1 MATSTPSPHLSL
13 PTFSSKP
20 EEDFGQF
27 LFDFDLACKAND
39 WPDPTQDDDLHSD
52 DLLSNTY
59 ADHTKEKRH
68 IMLQRSLRGKAARIL
83 LTLDDDTLRNYRL
96 LRSTLL
102 HRFLPVEYR
111 ALRRTELRTRR
122 RQPNESLSALAA
134 DIHITASRAYP
145 DGNDALINDLAKD
158 AFIDSLDDQ
167 LRAKVLDADPSDLG
181 AALRRAMVAEANLK
195 RLAIQTLPAA
205 AVQHS
210 SSTRTHTD
218 KVLEDIVER
227 LSRLETKHTA
237 AAQPSPHRPDYSA
250 YRASPRQYSRDS
262 DRFHSYQPRQ
272 RSPSPQH
279 MPMYCTYCSRTGHTD
294 SRCWRK
300 PPQPYPHDRYQR
312 SFSGPRDGPD
322 SQTSQR
328 YNPRHHN
335 SPRTPRTLN

>member
-59 ADHTKEKRH
+59 ADHTTEKRH

-122 RQPNESLSALAA
+122 CPHWPMTSISQQVARIPTAMTPLS
-134 DIHITASRAYP
+134 TTSRKMPLSKAWTTNFARRFSMLTP
-145 DGNDALINDLAKD
+145 PILV
-158 AFIDSLDDQ
+158 
-167 LRAKVLDADPSDLG
+167 LRC
-181 AALRRAMVAEANLK
+181 
-195 RLAIQTLPAA
+195 
-205 AVQHS
+205 
-210 SSTRTHTD
+210 
-218 KVLEDIVER
+218 VER
-227 LSRLETKHTA
+227 WL
-237 AAQPSPHRPDYSA
+237 
-250 YRASPRQYSRDS
+250 
-262 DRFHSYQPRQ
+262 
-272 RSPSPQH
+272 
-279 MPMYCTYCSRTGHTD
+279 
-294 SRCWRK
+294 RK
-300 PPQPYPHDRYQR
+300 P
-312 SFSGPRDGPD
+312 
-322 SQTSQR
+322 TS
-328 YNPRHHN
+328 NV
-335 SPRTPRTLN
+335 

>member
-1 MATSTPSPHLSL
+1 MATSTPSPHLPL

-27 LFDFDLACKAND
+27 VFDFDLACKAND

-59 ADHTKEKRH
+59 ADHTKETRH
-68 IMLQRSLRGKAARIL
+68 IILQRSPRGKAARIL
-83 LTLDDDTLRNYRL
+83 LTLDDDTLHNYRL

-102 HRFLPVEYR
+102 HRFLPVQYR

-122 RQPNESLSALAA
+122 LQPNESLSGLAD

-145 DGNDALINDLAKD
+145 DGNDALLNDLAKD

-167 LRAKVLDADPSDLG
+167 LRAKVLDAEPSDLG

-195 RLAIQTLPAA
+195 RLASQTLPAA
-205 AVQHS
+205 AVKHP

-227 LSRLETKHTA
+227 VSHLETNRTA
-237 AAQPSPHRPDYSA
+237 A
-250 YRASPRQYSRDS
+250 
-262 DRFHSYQPRQ
+262 
-272 RSPSPQH
+272 
-279 MPMYCTYCSRTGHTD
+279 
-294 SRCWRK
+294 
-300 PPQPYPHDRYQR
+300 
-312 SFSGPRDGPD
+312 
-322 SQTSQR
+322 
-328 YNPRHHN
+328 
-335 SPRTPRTLN
+335 